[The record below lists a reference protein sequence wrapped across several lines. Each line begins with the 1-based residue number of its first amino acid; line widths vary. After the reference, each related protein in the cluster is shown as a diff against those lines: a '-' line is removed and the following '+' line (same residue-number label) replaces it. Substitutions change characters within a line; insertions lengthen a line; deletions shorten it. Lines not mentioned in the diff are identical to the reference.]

1 LTESGNHPRLG
12 LQALW
17 RPACGV
23 RAPAKPE
30 YSATRMTAPKPH
42 RPLAVRWINGAGNQL
57 RGLGVPLLPL
67 AEERLLRAARRE
79 TGLEDFGGEEFREGL
94 RRLVD
99 SLNEDAQ
106 LNVLGRISARTTLQ
120 TSLRNRL
127 QLWEHRNKHPGVAE
141 QEIREPL
148 FIVGLPRTGTT
159 VLFNLLALDPAN
171 RAPLAWEVERP
182 CPPPRAETYHSDPR
196 IEYTKKQ
203 FANLVRMAPNLYA
216 IHEFGAELPQE
227 CVAITGH
234 EFLSVQFHIMF
245 NVASYQEWLNRQST
259 VRALQFHRQF
269 LQHLQSELPRKR
281 WVLKTPGH
289 LAAIDELLQVYPDAR
304 IIHTHRD
311 PVDVM
316 PSLASLSY
324 ALRGISTDVLDP
336 HFVGRQQTDLWAG
349 HLERALRARERMPN
363 RAEQFFDVQFEDV
376 AKDPIAVIERIYKHF
391 TISFHDETRR
401 RMQDYLVANPR
412 GRYGTHRYSLEDFGL
427 DRAEL
432 RPQFSDYCERFGIPT
447 TGGTGSQ

>member
-1 LTESGNHPRLG
+1 M
-12 LQALW
+12 A
-17 RPACGV
+17 
-23 RAPAKPE
+23 
-30 YSATRMTAPKPH
+30 APKPH
-42 RPLAVRWINGAGNQL
+42 RPLAVRAINGAGAGL
-57 RGLGVPLLPL
+57 RRLGVPLLPVH
-67 AEERLLRAARRE
+67 EERLLLAARKE
-79 TGLEDFGGEEFREGL
+79 TGLEDFGGEGFREGL

-99 SLNEDAQ
+99 SLNQDAQ

-127 QLWEHRNKHPGVAE
+127 QLQAHLKKHPQVAE

-148 FIVGLPRTGTT
+148 FILGLPRTGTT

-182 CPPPRAETYHSDPR
+182 CPPPHEETHHSDPR
-196 IEYTKKQ
+196 IESMQKQ
-203 FANLVRMAPNLYA
+203 FANLIRMAPNLYA

-245 NVASYQEWLNRQST
+245 NVARYQEWLDRQS
-259 VRALQFHRQF
+259 ALPALEFHRRF
-269 LQHLQSELPRKR
+269 LQHLQSEFPRKR

-289 LAAIDELLQVYPDAR
+289 LAAIDDLLEVYPDAR

-324 ALRGISTDVLDP
+324 ALRGISTDALDP
-336 HFVGRQQTDLWAG
+336 HFVGRQQTELWAG
-349 HLERALRARERMPN
+349 HLERALRARERT
-363 RAEQFFDVQFEDV
+363 RDRSDQFFDVQFEDV
-376 AKDPIAVIERIYKHF
+376 AEDPIAVIERSYAHF
-391 TISFHDETRR
+391 GIPFHEVARQ
-401 RMQDYLVANPR
+401 RMQAYLAANPR
-412 GRYGTHRYSLEDFGL
+412 GKYGAHRYSLDDFGL
-427 DRAEL
+427 DRTTL
-432 RPQFSDYCERFGIPT
+432 QSQFSRYCEHFGIPT
-447 TGGTGSQ
+447 RADSE